1 LNGINL
7 ALLEM
12 DKIKAPYHRS
22 RIDHNTHQG
31 GPIGPPLSLW
41 RAEMTRQ
48 TSDSKKR
55 DGDANITV
63 LFGTDEHGKPRA
75 AWFEAANPDLITKA
89 AAAMKL
95 QLLRPVTASQI
106 ELAKKLPVGRIH
118 ANGTGFVPPIRGDLY
133 SALQLAAEPPQQ
145 SGATASTFAPSPAA
159 APGAPAHGLPK
170 DWDSIEVGH
179 LVIAQENMIEG
190 WWEAIVIATD
200 NDMLTLRWRD
210 YPKVPPVTRHRTAV
224 ALMKPTAADA

>member
-1 LNGINL
+1 L
-7 ALLEM
+7 
-12 DKIKAPYHRS
+12 RS
-22 RIDHNTHQG
+22 KSGSLTSFPGADEILRRCAG
-31 GPIGPPLSLW
+31 GAGE

-55 DGDANITV
+55 DDDADITV

-75 AWFEAANPDLITKA
+75 ACFKAANPELINKA
-89 AAAMKL
+89 ATAMSL

-133 SALQLAAEPPQQ
+133 SELQSAVEPPKQ
-145 SGATASTFAPSPAA
+145 SGTTASTDGPSPAA
-159 APGAPAHGLPK
+159 ASAAPAQGLPQ
-170 DWDSIEVGH
+170 DWDGIGVGH

-210 YPKVPPVTRHRTAV
+210 YPKVSPITRHRTAV
-224 ALMKPTAADA
+224 ALVKPTAAVA

>member
-1 LNGINL
+1 
-7 ALLEM
+7 
-12 DKIKAPYHRS
+12 
-22 RIDHNTHQG
+22 
-31 GPIGPPLSLW
+31 
-41 RAEMTRQ
+41 MTRQ
-48 TSDSKKR
+48 TSESKKQAS
-55 DGDANITV
+55 DENITI

-75 AWFEAANPDLITKA
+75 AWFEAANPELITKA

-133 SALQLAAEPPQQ
+133 SELKLAAEPSQQ
-145 SGATASTFAPSPAA
+145 SGTTASTVAPSPASA
-159 APGAPAHGLPK
+159 ATAPAQGLPK

-179 LVIAQENMIEG
+179 LVIAQENLIEG
-190 WWEAIVIATD
+190 WWEALVIATD

-210 YPKVPPVTRHRTAV
+210 YPKVPPITRHRTAV
-224 ALMKPTAADA
+224 ALIKPAAADA

>member
-1 LNGINL
+1 
-7 ALLEM
+7 
-12 DKIKAPYHRS
+12 
-22 RIDHNTHQG
+22 
-31 GPIGPPLSLW
+31 
-41 RAEMTRQ
+41 MTRQ
-48 TSDSKKR
+48 TSESKKR
-55 DGDANITV
+55 DDDANITV

-75 AWFEAANPDLITKA
+75 ACFRAANPELITKA

-133 SALQLAAEPPQQ
+133 SELKLAAEPPQA
-145 SGATASTFAPSPAA
+145 SGTAASAVAPSPAA
-159 APGAPAHGLPK
+159 APTAPAQGLPK

-179 LVIAQENMIEG
+179 LVIAHENMIEG
-190 WWEAIVIATD
+190 WWEALVIATD

-224 ALMKPTAADA
+224 ALMKPAAADA

>member
-1 LNGINL
+1 
-7 ALLEM
+7 
-12 DKIKAPYHRS
+12 
-22 RIDHNTHQG
+22 
-31 GPIGPPLSLW
+31 
-41 RAEMTRQ
+41 MTRQ
-48 TSDSKKR
+48 TSESKKQ
-55 DGDANITV
+55 DGDANITI

-75 AWFEAANPDLITKA
+75 AWFEAANPELITKA

-106 ELAKKLPVGRIH
+106 ELVKKLPVGRIH

-133 SALQLAAEPPQQ
+133 SELKLAAEPSQQ
-145 SGATASTFAPSPAA
+145 SGTPASTVSPSPAPA
-159 APGAPAHGLPK
+159 APAQGLPK

-179 LVIAQENMIEG
+179 LVIAHENMIEG

-210 YPKVPPVTRHRTAV
+210 YPKVALVTRHRTAV
-224 ALMKPTAADA
+224 ALVKPTAADA

>member
-1 LNGINL
+1 
-7 ALLEM
+7 
-12 DKIKAPYHRS
+12 
-22 RIDHNTHQG
+22 
-31 GPIGPPLSLW
+31 
-41 RAEMTRQ
+41 MTRQ
-48 TSDSKKR
+48 TSESKKQ

-75 AWFEAANPDLITKA
+75 AWFEAANPELITKA

-133 SALQLAAEPPQQ
+133 SELQLAAQ
-145 SGATASTFAPSPAA
+145 PSAALPAV
-159 APGAPAHGLPK
+159 PAQGLPQ

-210 YPKVPPVTRHRTAV
+210 YPKVAPISRHRTAV
-224 ALMKPTAADA
+224 ALLKPTATDA

>member
-1 LNGINL
+1 
-7 ALLEM
+7 
-12 DKIKAPYHRS
+12 
-22 RIDHNTHQG
+22 
-31 GPIGPPLSLW
+31 
-41 RAEMTRQ
+41 MTRQ

-55 DGDANITV
+55 DDDADITV
-63 LFGTDEHGKPRA
+63 LFGTDENGKPRA
-75 AWFEAANPDLITKA
+75 AWFKAANPELITKA

-95 QLLRPVTASQI
+95 QLLRPATASQI

-133 SALQLAAEPPQQ
+133 SELKLAAEPSQQ
-145 SGATASTFAPSPAA
+145 SGTTASTVAPSPAA
-159 APGAPAHGLPK
+159 APDAPAQGLPK

>member
-1 LNGINL
+1 
-7 ALLEM
+7 
-12 DKIKAPYHRS
+12 
-22 RIDHNTHQG
+22 
-31 GPIGPPLSLW
+31 
-41 RAEMTRQ
+41 MTRQ

-55 DGDANITV
+55 DSDANITV

-75 AWFEAANPDLITKA
+75 AWFEAANPELITKA

-95 QLLRPVTASQI
+95 QLLRPATASQI

-133 SALQLAAEPPQQ
+133 SELQLAAEPSQQ
-145 SGATASTFAPSPAA
+145 SGTTASAVAPSPAA

-210 YPKVPPVTRHRTAV
+210 YPKVAPITRHRTAV
-224 ALMKPTAADA
+224 ALMKPAAADA

>member
-1 LNGINL
+1 
-7 ALLEM
+7 
-12 DKIKAPYHRS
+12 
-22 RIDHNTHQG
+22 
-31 GPIGPPLSLW
+31 
-41 RAEMTRQ
+41 MTRQ
-48 TSDSKKR
+48 TSESKKL
-55 DGDANITV
+55 DDDADITV

-75 AWFEAANPDLITKA
+75 AWFKAANPELITKA
-89 AAAMKL
+89 ATAMKL

-133 SALQLAAEPPQQ
+133 SELQLAAAPSQQ
-145 SGATASTFAPSPAA
+145 SAASTAASSPAS
-159 APGAPAHGLPK
+159 APGAPAQGLPK

-179 LVIAQENMIEG
+179 LVIALENTAEG

-210 YPKVPPVTRHRTAV
+210 YPKFPPLSRHRTAV
-224 ALMKPTAADA
+224 ALVKPTAADA

>member
-1 LNGINL
+1 
-7 ALLEM
+7 
-12 DKIKAPYHRS
+12 
-22 RIDHNTHQG
+22 
-31 GPIGPPLSLW
+31 
-41 RAEMTRQ
+41 MTRQ
-48 TSDSKKR
+48 TSESKKQ
-55 DGDANITV
+55 DGEANITV

-75 AWFEAANPDLITKA
+75 AWFEAANPELITKA

-133 SALQLAAEPPQQ
+133 SELQLAAGPSQA
-145 SGATASTFAPSPAA
+145 SGTTASTAT
-159 APGAPAHGLPK
+159 PAHGLPR

-179 LVIAQENMIEG
+179 LVIAQENLIEG
-190 WWEAIVIATD
+190 WWEALVIATD

-210 YPKVPPVTRHRTAV
+210 YPKIAPITRHRTAV
-224 ALMKPTAADA
+224 ALQKPVAADA

>member
-1 LNGINL
+1 
-7 ALLEM
+7 
-12 DKIKAPYHRS
+12 
-22 RIDHNTHQG
+22 
-31 GPIGPPLSLW
+31 
-41 RAEMTRQ
+41 MTRQ
-48 TSDSKKR
+48 TSESKKQ

-75 AWFEAANPDLITKA
+75 AWFEAANPELITKA

-133 SALQLAAEPPQQ
+133 SELKLAAELSQQ
-145 SGATASTFAPSPAA
+145 SGPPPSAAA
-159 APGAPAHGLPK
+159 APAQGFPK

-179 LVIAQENMIEG
+179 LVIAQENMAEG

-200 NDMLTLRWRD
+200 NDMLTL
-210 YPKVPPVTRHRTAV
+210 
-224 ALMKPTAADA
+224 

>member
-1 LNGINL
+1 
-7 ALLEM
+7 
-12 DKIKAPYHRS
+12 
-22 RIDHNTHQG
+22 
-31 GPIGPPLSLW
+31 
-41 RAEMTRQ
+41 MTRQ
-48 TSDSKKR
+48 TSESKKQ

-75 AWFEAANPDLITKA
+75 AWFEAPNPELITKA

-133 SALQLAAEPPQQ
+133 SELQLAAGPSQ
-145 SGATASTFAPSPAA
+145 ASSTTTSTVTPSPAT
-159 APGAPAHGLPK
+159 APATPAHGLPK
-170 DWDSIEVGH
+170 DWDNIEVGH
-179 LVIAQENMIEG
+179 LVLAQENLLEG

-200 NDMLTLRWRD
+200 NDMLTFKWRD
-210 YPKVPPVTRHRTAV
+210 YPKLPPMSQHRTAV
-224 ALMKPTAADA
+224 ALIKPAATDA